1 MTDLMRWFDTRRSP
15 IDVIE
20 RLFEGDMGSSAIKVE
35 EMVDGNTLVVRAELP
50 GIDPEKDV
58 DVTVADGVLS
68 IKAERQEK
76 KEQKDKDSYRSEFRY
91 GSFMRRIPLPGGVQQ
106 GDITA
111 SYKDG
116 LLEVRAP
123 LPDQGQASGGSKIPI
138 TRG

>member
-76 KEQKDKDSYRSEFRY
+76 TEQKDKDSYRSEFRY

-123 LPDQGQASGGSKIPI
+123 MPDQGQPSGGSKIPI

>member
-15 IDVIE
+15 MDVIE
-20 RLFEGDMGSSAIKVE
+20 RLFEGDVGSSAIRVE
-35 EMVDGNTLVVRAELP
+35 EMMDGNTLVVRAELP

-76 KEQKDKDSYRSEFRY
+76 QEQKGKDSYRSEFRY
-91 GSFMRRIPLPGGVQQ
+91 GSFMRRIPLPSGVQQ

-123 LPDQGQASGGSKIPI
+123 MPAQEQEAGASKIPI
-138 TRG
+138 SRG

>member
-1 MTDLMRWFDTRRSP
+1 
-15 IDVIE
+15 
-20 RLFEGDMGSSAIKVE
+20 MGSSAIRVE
-35 EMVDGNTLVVRAELP
+35 EMMDGNTLVVRAELP

-58 DVTVADGVLS
+58 DVTIADGVLS

-76 KEQKDKDSYRSEFRY
+76 KEHKDKDSYRSEFRY
-91 GSFMRRIPLPGGVQQ
+91 GSFMRRIPLPSGVQQ

-123 LPDQGQASGGSKIPI
+123 MPDQGQEAAASKIPI
-138 TRG
+138 SRG